1 MHYHLKVKL
10 SGTIKH
16 LFTTNQ
22 VLFFHLFIA
31 TLAFNTFIVQTKY
44 IGNMHSFLANQT
56 ADILF
61 GMQEL
66 TSHYQVQ
73 QK

>member
-22 VLFFHLFIA
+22 VLFHLFIP
-31 TLAFNTFIVQTKY
+31 TLAFNTFIVRTKY

-66 TSHYQVQ
+66 TSHYHVQ